1 LLYVLA
7 QSIQR
12 KKDPET
18 WWQHWKNK
26 AGILMGA
33 ATLIALATTAYF
45 YGFYNRDFR
54 RAMVCPALFC
64 LRTNIQPAF
73 ESEERFVSDDHSRR
87 VVLLRKL

>member
-1 LLYVLA
+1 MKLTVKMSPRGVADPLLYVLA

-54 RAMVCPALFC
+54 RAMVCPFGLPGD
-64 LRTNIQPAF
+64 Q
-73 ESEERFVSDDHSRR
+73 HSAGF
-87 VVLLRKL
+87 